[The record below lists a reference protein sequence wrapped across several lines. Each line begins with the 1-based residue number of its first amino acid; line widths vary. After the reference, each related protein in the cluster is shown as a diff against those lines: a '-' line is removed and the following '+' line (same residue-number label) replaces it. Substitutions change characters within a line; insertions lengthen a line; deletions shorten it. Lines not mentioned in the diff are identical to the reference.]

1 MNPLSIQI
9 KLALAAGLIAAA
21 SYASWYVTSD
31 HYQKQIAEIQLGM
44 STAVQTQL
52 LADQQALA
60 DEAAKRTKAEEN
72 HAKDQLFINS
82 LRNNI
87 ERLQLNKI
95 CSSALQQSRATSE
108 DPDRATGIFSA
119 EAEAA
124 FAELQRGIDEDLQ
137 RCDQLNIDA
146 IQFNGSTIK

>member
-1 MNPLSIQI
+1 MNPLSLQL
-9 KLALAAGLIAAA
+9 KLALAAGLIATTSFATW
-21 SYASWYVTSD
+21 YATSD

-52 LADQQALA
+52 LADQQALV
-60 DEAAKRTKAEEN
+60 DEVVKRKTAEEN
-72 HAKDQLFINS
+72 HAKDQLIVNS

-95 CSSALQQSRATSE
+95 CSSALQESRAASE
-108 DPDRATGIFSA
+108 DPDRATGLLSA
-119 EAEAA
+119 AAEAA
-124 FAELQRGIDEDLQ
+124 FTELQRGIDEDLA

-146 IQFNGSTIK
+146 RKINASQ